1 MSVQPSILRIATGL
15 GRRAQAA
22 SPSKR
27 RAENDQ
33 RQIDRPWTEQT
44 ICSFLTPPAQSNK
57 RVRGIQIVDVKD
69 LEPVL
74 RSKLEDVVAHAS
86 EEDMQSLR
94 RSIDASRE
102 VRA

>member
-1 MSVQPSILRIATGL
+1 M
-15 GRRAQAA
+15 
-22 SPSKR
+22 
-27 RAENDQ
+27 
-33 RQIDRPWTEQT
+33 
-44 ICSFLTPPAQSNK
+44 TPPAQSNK

-74 RSKLEDVVAHAS
+74 RSKLEDVFAHAS

-94 RSIDASRE
+94 RSIDASPE